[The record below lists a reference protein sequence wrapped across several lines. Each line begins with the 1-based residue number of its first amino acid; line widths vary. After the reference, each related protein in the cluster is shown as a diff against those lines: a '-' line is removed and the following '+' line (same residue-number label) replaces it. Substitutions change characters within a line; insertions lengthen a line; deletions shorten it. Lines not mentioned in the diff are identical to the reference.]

1 MVRVNEVVRLTP
13 DQGLLDIKRD
23 LGLDEVLMVTI
34 GTTQRWIPVGSLYG
48 WLHLLI
54 RIGDVCIIMTG
65 TVPQGGT
72 GRWIGLLTHKGLE
85 TYPDQ
90 SMTIGMKEVL
100 IGLLFL
106 GLLLLLVH
114 LGGRI
119 GGLILRG
126 FLNPPLLQGLHVILL
141 EHIGVISRSPVHLG
155 LLQLPGER
163 NLIRDLLERFL
174 QLQFLQLLDL
184 IGAFIRPL
192 LLILMFLP

>member
-1 MVRVNEVVRLTP
+1 
-13 DQGLLDIKRD
+13 
-23 LGLDEVLMVTI
+23 
-34 GTTQRWIPVGSLYG
+34 
-48 WLHLLI
+48 
-54 RIGDVCIIMTG
+54 MTG

-106 GLLLLLVH
+106 GLLLLVH

-119 GGLILRG
+119 GGQNLRG

-141 EHIGVISRSPVHLG
+141 EHIGVIPLSPVHLG